1 MLYQDQTTLSQ
12 PVSSGVINQTFGA
25 VMRQVYLWMAVGLL
39 LTAGVAAFVT
49 ASPLIAI
56 VENNPFFLFGLLIV
70 EVVLVFGIAMGINRL
85 SPTVAVGLFLLYAA
99 LNGVTLSLIFAVYT
113 LGSIALAAVATAGL
127 FGAMSIIGYT
137 TRVDLTRYGSYFLMA
152 LIGLFIAVIVDAFWA
167 NSIFDWIVT
176 LAAILLFIGLTAY
189 DTQSIKQQ
197 MMVALNQGDDK
208 LIARSAILGALRLY
222 LDLINLFLWLLRL
235 IGRRR

>member
-1 MLYQDQTTLSQ
+1 MLYQDQTPLPQ
-12 PVSSGVINQTFGA
+12 PVSLGAINQTFGA

-56 VENNPFFLFGLLIV
+56 MVSNPLLLVGLLIV
-70 EVVLVFGIAMGINRL
+70 EVALVFGITLGINRL
-85 SPTVAVGLFLLYAA
+85 SPTAAVGLFLLYAA
-99 LNGVTLSLIFAVYT
+99 LNGVTLALIFAVYT

-137 TRVDLTRYGSYFLMA
+137 TQVDLTRYGSYFLMA
-152 LIGLFIAVIVDAFWA
+152 LIGLFIAIIVNAFWA

-176 LAAILLFIGLTAY
+176 VAAILLFIGLTAY
-189 DTQSIKQQ
+189 DTQSIKKQ
-197 MMVALNQGDDK
+197 MIVALNRGDDN

-235 IGRRR
+235 TGRRR

>member
-12 PVSSGVINQTFGA
+12 PVSSGVISQTFGA

-49 ASPLIAI
+49 TSPLMAI
-56 VENNPFFLFGLLIV
+56 VASNPLLLFGLLMV
-70 EVVLVFGIAMGINRL
+70 EVVLVFGIALGIKRL
-85 SPTVAVGLFLLYAA
+85 SPTVAAGLFLLYAA

-127 FGAMSIIGYT
+127 FGAMSLIGYT
-137 TRVDLTRYGSYFLMA
+137 TQVELTRYGSYFLMA

-176 LAAILLFIGLTAY
+176 LAAIVLFIGLTAY

-197 MMVALNQGDDK
+197 MLVALHQGDDK

-235 IGRRR
+235 TGQRR

>member
-25 VMRQVYLWMAVGLL
+25 VMRQVYLWMTVGLL

-56 VENNPFFLFGLLIV
+56 VDSNPFLLFGLLIV

-113 LGSIALAAVATAGL
+113 LGSIALAAVATGGL

-152 LIGLFIAVIVDAFWA
+152 LIGLFIAIIVDAFWA

-197 MMVALNQGDDK
+197 MMVALNQGDDR